1 MVVTSTAERMNAATG
16 RGHSD
21 AVVHVRSRR
30 FGTFDVPSER
40 ILHFP
45 QGLIGFPSCRRY
57 VILEHRQGSPFKW
70 MLSIDNPE
78 LGFAVANPYE
88 LVGDYCPP
96 IELAARLLATD
107 PTEVALFAVVT
118 IPPDPTR
125 MTVNL
130 MAPVAVDLRTNTA
143 RQIVLE
149 DSRFPSS
156 YMLLSQQP
164 AAPSQ
169 I

>member
-1 MVVTSTAERMNAATG
+1 
-16 RGHSD
+16 
-21 AVVHVRSRR
+21 VVHVRSRR
-30 FGTFDVPSER
+30 FGTFDVPRER
-40 ILHFP
+40 ILHFS

-78 LGFAVANPYE
+78 LGFAVASPYE
-88 LVGDYCPP
+88 LVADYCPP

-107 PTEVALFAVVT
+107 PTEVALFVIVT

-143 RQIVLE
+143 RQIIL
-149 DSRFPSS
+149 DDPRFPSS
-156 YMLLSQQP
+156 YALLSQQP
-164 AAPSQ
+164 AVASQ